1 MTGTSTILLVE
12 DNPDDIELIEYA
24 FEKAGIDR
32 PLFVVQDGDAAVE
45 YLGSSHDPAYRLQ
58 HPLPRLIL
66 LDIKL
71 PKRSGFDVLSFVRH
85 QDRTKH
91 IPVVMLT
98 SSNQPGDIKRAYELG
113 ANSYLVKPVRQDAL
127 LEMVRSLNMYWITL
141 NQGPYQ

>member
-24 FEKAGIDR
+24 VEKAGIDR

-45 YLGSSHDPAYRLQ
+45 YLGNSHDPTDRLQ

-98 SSNQPGDIKRAYELG
+98 SSNQSGDIKRAYELG